1 MLHLNLDDTV
11 LKAAQDIEKDAI
23 NKIIEIALEQDNIT
37 NKDIYISIECVSKN
51 EIKQLNKEYRNVDK
65 ETDVLSFP
73 IFTKEELM
81 NIKFDQIE
89 LGDIVICLDV
99 VKEQSIEYDTGMKR
113 ELLYMITHGIC
124 HLLRL

>member
-11 LKAAQDIEKDAI
+11 LKAAQDIDKNAI
-23 NKIIEIALEQDNIT
+23 NKIIEIALEQDNIK
-37 NKDIYISIECVSKN
+37 NSNIYVSIECVSKS
-51 EIKQLNKEYRNVDK
+51 EIREMNKQYRNVDK

-73 IFTKEELM
+73 IFTKDELM
-81 NIKFDQIE
+81 NVKFDEIE

-99 VKEQSIEYDTGMKR
+99 VNEQSIEYDTGMKR

-124 HLLRL
+124 HLLRI

>member
-23 NKIIEIALEQDNIT
+23 NRIIEIALEQDNIK

-124 HLLRL
+124 HLLRI